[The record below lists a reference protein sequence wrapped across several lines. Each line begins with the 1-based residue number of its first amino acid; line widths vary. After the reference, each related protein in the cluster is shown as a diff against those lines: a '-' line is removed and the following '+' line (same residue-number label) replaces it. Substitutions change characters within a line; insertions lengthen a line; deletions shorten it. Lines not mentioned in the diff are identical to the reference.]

1 MYLTPIER
9 SRLLKACRVPPAV
22 PMGDFYPWVLDRVKL
37 NGETAELIST
47 GPPTNE
53 QAIARLICCWDTYVI
68 LGRWTEA
75 KMHLPHGD
83 IVMLDHQ
90 MELMKHLPILIHGA
104 GRVLVTGLGL
114 GCVVRGLL
122 TRDQVD
128 HIDVIELD
136 RKIVDRIGPEFAGND
151 RVTLHHADALTFPL
165 NGQRWDFA
173 WHDLWDESRPLAMLH
188 ADVMTRFFTKVTRQG
203 AWELPRWVK
212 RRWGRS
218 EWLMNRRIKLP

>member
-1 MYLTPIER
+1 
-9 SRLLKACRVPPAV
+9 
-22 PMGDFYPWVLDRVKL
+22 
-37 NGETAELIST
+37 
-47 GPPTNE
+47 
-53 QAIARLICCWDTYVI
+53 
-68 LGRWTEA
+68 
-75 KMHLPHGD
+75 
-83 IVMLDHQ
+83 
-90 MELMKHLPILIHGA
+90 
-104 GRVLVTGLGL
+104 
-114 GCVVRGLL
+114 LL